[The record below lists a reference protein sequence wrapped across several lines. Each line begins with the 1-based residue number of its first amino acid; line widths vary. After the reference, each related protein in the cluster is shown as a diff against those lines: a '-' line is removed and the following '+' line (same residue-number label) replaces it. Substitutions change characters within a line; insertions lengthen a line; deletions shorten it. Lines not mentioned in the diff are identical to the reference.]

1 MAEHRPRVRF
11 DNVEAPGRIAEE
23 VQTTQ
28 AHRLVDGRSMVV
40 SRNYTRHSA
49 GPVNGIAFDELKG
62 ISVGGVTSKEAESYL
77 LWCNDVWFG
86 FDDVDRNDVPAFMR
100 GAQAGPV
107 KCA

>member
-11 DNVEAPGRIAEE
+11 DNVEASGRIAEE

-40 SRNYTRHSA
+40 TRNYTRHSA

-62 ISVGGVTSKEAESYL
+62 ISVGGVTTKEAESYL
-77 LWCNDVWFG
+77 LWFNDVWFG

-100 GAQAGPV
+100 GAKAGPV
-107 KCA
+107 KCT